1 MEPHDS
7 VPYNPDIANV
17 FYRAG
22 YIEQWGRGIQKICE
36 SCDAVGAERPVYEM
50 IGTSLRVHFKALESA
65 LFDQDL
71 TNNNGG
77 LKVKNGGLD
86 GGLKVKN
93 GGLDGGLKVKNGG
106 LAVRILNSLKINK
119 YITLQQ
125 ISESLKVSK
134 RAVEREIR
142 KLQNEGV
149 VSREGGTR
157 WGYWQI
163 NNE

>member
-1 MEPHDS
+1 
-7 VPYNPDIANV
+7 
-17 FYRAG
+17 
-22 YIEQWGRGIQKICE
+22 
-36 SCDAVGAERPVYEM
+36 M

-71 TNNNGG
+71 TNNN
-77 LKVKNGGLD
+77 
-86 GGLKVKN
+86 
-93 GGLDGGLKVKNGG
+93 GGLKVKNGG